1 MRKSLYWKLTLAFIL
16 VAFITTALV
25 AVFIRITSA
34 DSLSQLIIQQQRS
47 SLNQALVDYYSTY
60 GSWNGI
66 ANAWQQLQSQSGPI
80 SLMNGPSQG
89 RGPAGGGRGSNS
101 RDLRGLFGLADE
113 RGVVIVGID
122 PHSPSGTKLAAN
134 FLDSGSS
141 ILVNGKQVGVIL
153 TSNQQL
159 GFLPDEALFLE
170 HTNQALV
177 FAILGALVIALI
189 LGIFLARTLTLPL
202 RALTAATQRIAQGEL
217 DQQVKVTSQDEIGKL
232 AEAFNR
238 MSQEVVR
245 VNQLRRR
252 MTADIAHDLRTPL
265 TVIGGYIESMR
276 DGVLAPTPER
286 LSLIYAETERLQNM
300 VGDLRMLSQVDA
312 GELALNPQR
321 ISPKPMLERVAL
333 VFEHKAEKQGV
344 TLFVDAVEPLP
355 EILVDEARLMQVM
368 DNLLGNALRYTS
380 PGGKIILSAQPV
392 NEKLVLTVKDTGRG
406 IATEELP
413 FIFDRF
419 YRADPSRHSDT
430 GESGLGLAIVK
441 ALVEA
446 QGGRAW
452 AESVQ
457 GKGTSIH
464 LEFPVL
470 E

>member
-25 AVFIRITSA
+25 AVFIRVTSA

-47 SLNQALVDYYSTY
+47 SLNQALVDYYLTY

-66 ANAWQQLQSQSGPI
+66 ANAWDQLQSQSGPI
-80 SLMNGPSQG
+80 SFMNGPSQG
-89 RGPAGGGRGSNS
+89 RGPAGGGRGPNS
-101 RDLRGLFGLADE
+101 RDLRSFFGLADE
-113 RGVVIVGID
+113 HGVVIVGID
-122 PHSPSGTKLAAN
+122 THSPSGTKLTASV
-134 FLDSGSS
+134 LDSGSPV
-141 ILVNGKQVGVIL
+141 LVNGKQVGVIL

-170 HTNQALV
+170 RTNQALA

-202 RALTAATQRIAQGEL
+202 RALTAATQRITQGEL

-286 LSLIYAETERLQNM
+286 LSMIYAETERLQNM

-321 ISPKPMLERVAL
+321 ISPKPLLERVAM

-344 TLFVDAVEPLP
+344 GLSVAAVEPLP
-355 EILVDEARLMQVM
+355 EILADDTRLMQVM
-368 DNLLGNALRYTS
+368 DNLLGNSLRYTS
-380 PGGKIILSAQPV
+380 PGGKIQLSVQPAHG
-392 NEKLVLTVKDTGRG
+392 KLVITVKATGSG
-406 IATEELP
+406 IAAEELP

-446 QGGRAW
+446 QGGLVW
-452 AESVQ
+452 AESGQ
-457 GKGTSIH
+457 GQGTSIH
-464 LEFPVL
+464 LEFPVVK
-470 E
+470 

>member
-34 DSLSQLIIQQQRS
+34 DSLSQLIVQQQRS

-66 ANAWQQLQSQSGPI
+66 ANAWDQLQSQSGPI
-80 SLMNGPSQG
+80 SFMNGPQGHGPVMGG
-89 RGPAGGGRGSNS
+89 RGPNT
-101 RDLRGLFGLADE
+101 RDLRGFFGLADE

-134 FLDSGSS
+134 VLDSGLPV
-141 ILVNGKQVGVIL
+141 LVNGQQVGVIL

-159 GFLPDEALFLE
+159 GFLPDEALFLQR
-170 HTNQALV
+170 TNQALL

-202 RALTAATQRIAQGEL
+202 RALTAATQRITQGEL
-217 DQQVKVTSQDEIGKL
+217 DQQVNVTSEDEIGKL

-265 TVIGGYIESMR
+265 TVIGGYLESMR

-312 GELALNPQR
+312 GELALNPQP
-321 ISPKPMLERVAL
+321 ISPKPLLERVAM

-344 TLFVDAVEPLP
+344 GLSVSAVEPLP

-380 PGGKIILSAQPV
+380 PGGKILLSALPAK
-392 NEKLVLTVKDTGRG
+392 EKLVITVKDTGSG
-406 IATEELP
+406 IAAEELP

-441 ALVEA
+441 ALAEA
-446 QGGRAW
+446 QGGLVW

-457 GKGTSIH
+457 GQGTSIH
-464 LEFPVL
+464 LEFPVVK
-470 E
+470 

>member
-80 SLMNGPSQG
+80 SFMNGPSQG

-134 FLDSGSS
+134 FLDSGSP

-380 PGGKIILSAQPV
+380 PGGKIMLSAQPA

>member
-1 MRKSLYWKLTLAFIL
+1 MSKSLYWKLTLAFIL

-47 SLNQALVDYYSTY
+47 SLNQALVDYYSNY

-66 ANAWQQLQSQSGPI
+66 ANAWEQLQSQSGPI
-80 SLMNGPSQG
+80 SFMNGPAKG
-89 RGPAGGGRGSNS
+89 RGPGGGGRGANS

-113 RGVVIVGID
+113 RGMVIVAID
-122 PHSPSGTKLAAN
+122 SHSPSGTKLTTSVP
-134 FLDSGSS
+134 DSGMP
-141 ILVNGKQVGVIL
+141 ILVNGKQVGIIL
-153 TSNQQL
+153 TSNQPL

-202 RALTAATQRIAQGEL
+202 RALTAATQRITQGEL

-238 MSQEVVR
+238 LSQEVVR

-286 LSLIYAETERLQNM
+286 LALIYAETERLQNM

-321 ISPKPMLERVAL
+321 ISPKPLLQRVAM
-333 VFEHKAEKQGV
+333 VFGHKAEQQGV
-344 TLFVDAVEPLP
+344 GLSVAAVEPLP

-380 PGGKIILSAQPV
+380 PGGKILLSAQPAK
-392 NEKLVLTVKDTGRG
+392 EKLVITVKDTGTG
-406 IATEELP
+406 IAAAELP

-419 YRADPSRHSDT
+419 YRADPSRSSDT

-441 ALVEA
+441 ALVET
-446 QGGRAW
+446 QGGRVW

-457 GKGTSIH
+457 GQGTSIH
-464 LEFPVL
+464 LEFPVVK
-470 E
+470 

>member
-25 AVFIRITSA
+25 AVFIRVTSA

-47 SLNQALVDYYSTY
+47 SLNQALVDYYLTY

-66 ANAWQQLQSQSGPI
+66 ANAWDQLQSQSGPI
-80 SLMNGPSQG
+80 SFMNGPSQG
-89 RGPAGGGRGSNS
+89 RGPAGGGRGPNS
-101 RDLRGLFGLADE
+101 RDLRSFFGLADE
-113 RGVVIVGID
+113 HGVVIVGID
-122 PHSPSGTKLAAN
+122 THSPSGTKLTASV
-134 FLDSGSS
+134 LDSGSPV
-141 ILVNGKQVGVIL
+141 LVNGKQVGVIL

-170 HTNQALV
+170 RTNQALA

-202 RALTAATQRIAQGEL
+202 RALTAATQRITQGEL

-286 LSLIYAETERLQNM
+286 LSMIYAETERLQNM

-321 ISPKPMLERVAL
+321 ISPKPLLERVAM
-333 VFEHKAEKQGV
+333 VFEHKAQKQGV
-344 TLFVDAVEPLP
+344 GLSVAAVEPLP
-355 EILVDEARLMQVM
+355 EILADDARLMQVM

-380 PGGKIILSAQPV
+380 PGGKIQLSVQPALG
-392 NEKLVLTVKDTGRG
+392 KLVITVKDTGSG
-406 IATEELP
+406 IAAEELP

-446 QGGRAW
+446 QGGLVW
-452 AESVQ
+452 AESGQ
-457 GKGTSIH
+457 GQGTSIH
-464 LEFPVL
+464 LEFPVVK
-470 E
+470 

>member
-25 AVFIRITSA
+25 AVFIRVTSA

-47 SLNQALVDYYSTY
+47 SLNQALVDYYLTY

-66 ANAWQQLQSQSGPI
+66 ANAWDQLQSQSGPI
-80 SLMNGPSQG
+80 SFMNGPSQG
-89 RGPAGGGRGSNS
+89 RGPAGGGRGPNS
-101 RDLRGLFGLADE
+101 RDLRSFFGLADE
-113 RGVVIVGID
+113 HGVVIVGID
-122 PHSPSGTKLAAN
+122 THSPSGTKLTASV
-134 FLDSGSS
+134 LDSGSPV
-141 ILVNGKQVGVIL
+141 LVNGKQVGVIL

-170 HTNQALV
+170 RTNQALA

-202 RALTAATQRIAQGEL
+202 RALTAATQRITQGEL

-286 LSLIYAETERLQNM
+286 LSMIYAETERLQNM

-321 ISPKPMLERVAL
+321 ISPKPLLERVAM
-333 VFEHKAEKQGV
+333 VFEHKAQKQGV
-344 TLFVDAVEPLP
+344 GLSVAAVEPLP
-355 EILVDEARLMQVM
+355 EILADDARLMQVM

-380 PGGKIILSAQPV
+380 PGGKIQLSVQPAHG
-392 NEKLVLTVKDTGRG
+392 KLVITVKDTGSG
-406 IATEELP
+406 IAAEELP

-446 QGGRAW
+446 QGGLVW
-452 AESVQ
+452 AESGQ
-457 GKGTSIH
+457 GQGTSIH
-464 LEFPVL
+464 LEFPVVK
-470 E
+470 